1 MVTSYTHCFASGDCI
16 VFSAGTTSLCY
27 LHVKGRASDFFASS
41 AFATGFGVG
50 IGEELFESYLEE
62 MIRMT
67 VHYA

>member
-1 MVTSYTHCFASGDCI
+1 MGTS
-16 VFSAGTTSLCY
+16 SLCY
-27 LHVKGRASDFFASS
+27 LHVKGRASDFFASN
-41 AFATGFGVG
+41 AFATGFGVD